1 MINIKQIYDDAL
13 KDPALFAKIDVD
25 AIIDSLES
33 DGSTDYL
40 ERESL
45 STIQKSVYECLREHD
60 VTHISQ
66 YCNKLADYRYIEE
79 ICHLHKGKNVRW
91 IRKNTD
97 EKTLTNGGI
106 VVDIKFLDN
115 GMHILTKNNQNRF
128 IQYKFD
134 DCLTFQKLSMGE
146 QLVLM
151 ANEYVDHS

>member
-25 AIIDSLES
+25 AIIHSLES

-40 ERESL
+40 ETETL
-45 STIQKSVYECLREHD
+45 SSIQKSVFECLREH
-60 VTHISQ
+60 TISQTAQ

-91 IRKNTD
+91 IRKTG

-115 GMHILTKNNQNRF
+115 GMHILIKNNQNRF

-134 DCLTFQKLSMGE
+134 DCLTFQKLSVGE

-151 ANEYVDHS
+151 ANDYVDHS

>member
-1 MINIKQIYDDAL
+1 MINIQKIYDDAL

-25 AIIDSLES
+25 AIINSLES

-40 ERESL
+40 ETQSL
-45 STIQKSVYECLREHD
+45 TTIQKSVYDCLREH
-60 VTHISQ
+60 TISQTAQ

-91 IRKNTD
+91 IRTNSA

-115 GMHILTKNNQNRF
+115 GMHILIKNNQNRF

-134 DCLTFQKLSMGE
+134 DCLTFQKLSIGE

-151 ANEYVDHS
+151 ANDYMAHS

>member
-1 MINIKQIYDDAL
+1 MLNIRQIYDDAV
-13 KDPALFAKIDVD
+13 KDPSLFAKIDID
-25 AIIDSLES
+25 AIVDSLEN
-33 DGSTDYL
+33 DGITDYL
-40 ERESL
+40 EKETLGS
-45 STIQKSVYECLREHD
+45 IQRYVYDCLREHG
-60 VTHISQ
+60 VKNLAMHCQ
-66 YCNKLADYRYIEE
+66 KLADYRYVEE

-91 IRKNTD
+91 MRKSAD

-134 DCLTFQKLSMGE
+134 DCLTFQKMSLGE

-151 ANEYVDHS
+151 ANEYV

>member
-1 MINIKQIYDDAL
+1 MINIRQIYDDAL
-13 KDPALFAKIDVD
+13 RDPSLFAKIDID
-25 AIIDSLES
+25 SIIDALEN
-33 DGSTDYL
+33 DGSTEYL
-40 ERESL
+40 EKETLES
-45 STIQKSVYECLREHD
+45 IQKSVYDCLREHG
-60 VTHISQ
+60 VKNLAMHCQ
-66 YCNKLADYRYIEE
+66 KLADYRYVEE

-91 IRKNTD
+91 IRKNVS

-134 DCLTFQKLSMGE
+134 HCLTFQKMSTGE

-151 ANEYVDHS
+151 ANEYV

>member
-1 MINIKQIYDDAL
+1 MINIQKIYDDAL

-25 AIIDSLES
+25 SIIDSLES

-40 ERESL
+40 ETETL
-45 STIQKSVYECLREHD
+45 SSIQKSIYDCLRERS
-60 VTHISQ
+60 ISQ
-66 YCNKLADYRYIEE
+66 IAQYCSKLADYRYIEE

-91 IRKNTD
+91 IRLNSP
-97 EKTLTNGGI
+97 EKMLTNGGI

-134 DCLTFQKLSMGE
+134 DCLTFQKLSVGE

-151 ANEYVDHS
+151 ANEYVDK